1 MRQRSYANFNR
12 AVMKGIKLPSIRK
25 EDPMTDI
32 SAPHLHPVSAT
43 KRPQIDPALKA
54 AATELEAA
62 FLAEMLKS
70 AGLGQARE
78 AMGGGAGEAQF
89 ASLLATEHAKALAKA
104 GGWARNA

>member
-1 MRQRSYANFNR
+1 
-12 AVMKGIKLPSIRK
+12 
-25 EDPMTDI
+25 MTDI

-104 GGWARNA
+104 GGIGLAEQFMASLARAETTHDT